1 MNIYKSA
8 VHNPITT
15 ILVFIAVSI
24 FGIFSLVKLPIDLL
38 PHIETTNIMVIT
50 AYPGASAID
59 IEENVT
65 RPLENSLNSVEDLK
79 HITSQSKEN
88 ISIITLEFEYGIDSD
103 VATANIRDKLDVAIN
118 ILPDDVNKPII
129 FKFSTEEMPVLLMAI
144 KAEESWS
151 GLYKII
157 DERVTT
163 PLARVKGVGSV
174 SVAGIPERQI
184 HVYCNPD
191 NLEAHGVTIE
201 QIAQA
206 IAAENTSMPGG
217 QMDVGSNTF
226 SLRVDQEF
234 NDSSELNDIVIA
246 SRNGANVYLRDVA
259 TIRDTEMERAQE
271 SFNNGRRSGMM
282 IIQKQTDANA
292 VQISKAV
299 QEKLVELR
307 QTLPSD
313 VSIEP
318 YIDMSDNIID
328 TASSLMDT
336 ILTTFIVVML
346 VVMLMLGRW
355 RAMFIIVLTIPISM
369 LSALIYLLATDS
381 TLNIITMSA
390 LSISIGM
397 VVDNAIVVLENIT
410 THVDRGARVK
420 QAAIFATKE
429 VGVSIIASTLT
440 TLAVFLPLT
449 MISGMAGVLFKPMG
463 WMVTITLTV
472 SMAAALTFTPVL
484 CSLIMKQNPKKSRM
498 QKYVDIA
505 MDGLGKVYSK
515 ALNWCVHH
523 KVTFLLGAIALF
535 VGTLVGIGPKVKTE
549 FFPTQ
554 DNGRI
559 SIKIKLP
566 IGTRQD
572 ITRDLALRIDEQ
584 FRRDYPEIVDL
595 GMTEG
600 MADTDNT
607 YASMQENGTHYISMN
622 VRLTKKTERKRTLRE
637 ICDLMR
643 KDLSQYT
650 EIRSFEVI
658 ESGQKGG
665 AGGQSSV
672 DVELYGYDFAETDR
686 IAAEIKKRMLE
697 VPGCTEVVISREEY
711 TPEYQVVFDREKLSM
726 VGLNVAT
733 AATFLR
739 NRVNGAVASYYR
751 EDGEE
756 YDILV
761 RYERSFR
768 ESIEDLENVTLYG
781 SSGQAIKVRDVGR
794 VIEAYTPPTIERKDR
809 SRYVKI
815 SGSVGAGY
823 AMSDVVEGTVATLKE
838 MEMPA
843 GINWE
848 IGGSYEDQQETFADM
863 FLLLAVMVILVFVIM
878 ASQFE
883 SLAYPFVIMF
893 SLPFA
898 LVGVLFGLWLTGTP
912 MGVMGL
918 LGLLMLVGIV
928 VNNGIVLVDYT
939 RLCIGRNMAV
949 YDAVVYAG
957 RSRMR
962 PILMT
967 TLTTVLGMIPMAV
980 GTGVGAE
987 MWNALGMTVAC
998 GLSFSTLITLFLIPV
1013 LFTWLALRNE
1023 RKMAKKAAKVAA
1035 EIDAITERAEK

>member
-1 MNIYKSA
+1 MNIYKTA
-8 VHNPITT
+8 VNNPITT
-15 ILVFIAVSI
+15 ILVFVAISI
-24 FGIFSLVKLPIDLL
+24 FGVFSLVKLPIDFF

-65 RPLENSLNSVEDLK
+65 RPLENTLNSVEDLK
-79 HITSQSKEN
+79 HISSQSKEN
-88 ISIITLEFEYGIDSD
+88 ISIVILEFEYGIDSD
-103 VATANIRDKLDVAIN
+103 VATANIRDKLDIATN
-118 ILPDDVNKPII
+118 ILPDDVDKPII
-129 FKFSTEEMPVLLMAI
+129 FKFSTEEMPIMLMAI
-144 KAEESWS
+144 KANESWS

-163 PLARVKGVGSV
+163 PLARVKGVGTVSV
-174 SVAGIPERQI
+174 SGIPERQI
-184 HVYCNPD
+184 QIYCDPYK
-191 NLEAHGVTIE
+191 LEAYGMTIE
-201 QIAQA
+201 QIAQ
-206 IAAENTSMPGG
+206 IVGQENISVPGG
-217 QMDVGSNTF
+217 QMDVGSNTY

-234 NDSSELNDIVIA
+234 NGAEEMLDIVVGN
-246 SRNGANVYLRDVA
+246 RNGANIYLRDVA
-259 TIRDTEMERAQE
+259 TVTDTQQERAQE
-271 SFNNGRRSGMM
+271 SFNNGTRSGMM

-292 VQISKAV
+292 VQISKKV
-299 QEKLVELR
+299 NERLVELR
-307 QTLPSD
+307 KDLPSD
-313 VSIEP
+313 VTIEP
-318 YIDMSDNIID
+318 YIDMSDNILD
-328 TASSLMDT
+328 VAGSLKDT
-336 ILTTFIVVML
+336 ILTTFIVVMF
-346 VVMLMLGRW
+346 VVMMMLGRW

-369 LSALIYLLATDS
+369 LSALIYLLATGS
-381 TLNIITMSA
+381 TLNIITMSS

-410 THVDRGARVK
+410 THIDRGARVK

-449 MISGMAGVLFKPMG
+449 MIDGMAGVLFKPMG

-498 QKYVDIA
+498 QKYVDGA
-505 MDGLGKVYSK
+505 MGWLENLYGK
-515 ALNWCVHH
+515 ALNWCVNHR
-523 KVTFLLGAIALF
+523 KTFLFGALALF
-535 VGTLVGIGPKVKTE
+535 VAVIVGLAPRMKTE
-549 FFPTQ
+549 FFPAQ

-559 SIKIKLP
+559 AVKIKLP
-566 IGTRQD
+566 IGTRQE

-584 FRRDYPEIVDL
+584 FRTKYPEIIAI
-595 GMTEG
+595 GMSEG
-600 MADTDNT
+600 SADTDNT

-622 VRLTKKTERKRTLRE
+622 VRLLKKTQRERSLSE

-643 KDLSQYT
+643 QDLKQYA
-650 EIRSFEVI
+650 EIRTFEVI

-665 AGGQSSV
+665 AGGQQTV
-672 DVELYGYDFAETDR
+672 DVELYGYDFDTTDR
-686 IAAEIKKRMLE
+686 VAAEIKEKMLALE
-697 VPGCTEVVISREEY
+697 GCTEVTISRDEY
-711 TPEYQVVFDREKLSM
+711 TPEYQVVFDRDKLARN
-726 VGLNVAT
+726 GLNVAT

-761 RYERSFR
+761 RYDRQFR
-768 ESIEDLENVTLYG
+768 ESIEDLENITLY
-781 SSGQAIKVRDVGR
+781 SQSGQAVKVRDVGR
-794 VIEAYTPPTIERKDR
+794 VIEAQTPPTIQRKDR

-815 SGSVGAGY
+815 SGAIGHGY
-823 AMSDVVEGTVATLKE
+823 AMSDLIGGIKTELDK
-838 MEMPA
+838 MEFPA
-843 GINWE
+843 GITWE
-848 IGGSYEDQQETFADM
+848 FGGSFEDQQDTFKDM
-863 FLLLAVMVILVFVIM
+863 YMLLALMVILVFVIM

-883 SLAYPFVIMF
+883 SLTYPFVIMF

-898 LVGVLFGLWLTGTP
+898 LVGVIFGMLVSDTA

-918 LGLLMLVGIV
+918 LGILMLVGIV

-939 RLCIGRNMAV
+939 RLLVGRGYSILDAAV
-949 YDAVVYAG
+949 AAG

-967 TLTTVLGMIPMAV
+967 TMTTVLGMVPMAV

-987 MWNALGMTVAC
+987 MWNSLGMSVAW
-998 GLSFSTLITLFLIPV
+998 GLSFSTLVTLFLIPV
-1013 LFTWLALRNE
+1013 LFAMFAINGEKR
-1023 RKMAKKAAKVAA
+1023 RAKRAAKESAMLNA
-1035 EIDAITERAEK
+1035 